1 MAVGWGHP
9 GSKGQWYLMLFFRS
23 AVLANFQKIA
33 IEFNFDRGRAN
44 FAETPRNSSGNL
56 PDSQDST
63 RIRKFYFF
71 NLGGNKGTQELSLNR
86 PQLTSPQILS
96 QNPTLKKTCK
106 TLLPK
111 VLTIQV
117 SNFYARYIVINH
129 HITRHPVVVL
139 PNLVDTLW
147 VEFLTLKNILD

>member
-44 FAETPRNSSGNL
+44 LAETPRNSSGNL

-71 NLGGNKGTQELSLNR
+71 NLGGNKGGPRIE
-86 PQLTSPQILS
+86 PQPTPADKPPNSKSKPHFKKNL
-96 QNPTLKKTCK
+96 QNSA
-106 TLLPK
+106 PK
-111 VLTIQV
+111 
-117 SNFYARYIVINH
+117 SSY
-129 HITRHPVVVL
+129 HPGQ
-139 PNLVDTLW
+139 
-147 VEFLTLKNILD
+147 